1 MDVVT
6 EYKDM
11 TLKEQAGFISHSA
24 AGLVEELYYGGDK
37 TGLEVLVKNLE
48 LIAGHA
54 KDCLDCLELIGKKGN
69 VLKKVRLMLEYL
81 GMTDLTGDF
90 VCELEELTA
99 QVQEDFLQTTDG
111 AVSERDEEDAIE
123 KLKVLIR
130 KHEREDIPVLSA

>member
-1 MDVVT
+1 
-6 EYKDM
+6 
-11 TLKEQAGFISHSA
+11 
-24 AGLVEELYYGGDK
+24 
-37 TGLEVLVKNLE
+37 
-48 LIAGHA
+48 
-54 KDCLDCLELIGKKGN
+54 
-69 VLKKVRLMLEYL
+69 
-81 GMTDLTGDF
+81 MTDLTGDF